1 MRFFKLR
8 SKLIQ
13 ELLNA
18 FSESR
23 QNRRELSRTFDW
35 TICLGFDEFTKGCVL
50 ALCQILRLLE
60 PDHLPGAQSTGDGRT
75 LQKALC
81 LWICMG
87 GATLARA
94 VCSKHLFLHSFFYL
108 QRVYQDILWYKVPQS
123 THIIEGKVVKFFF
136 LS

>member
-18 FSESR
+18 LSEHR
-23 QNRRELSRTFDW
+23 QNRKEPSRTFDW
-35 TICLGFDEFTKGCVL
+35 TFCLGFNEFTKGCVL

-81 LWICMG
+81 LRICMG
-87 GATLARA
+87 GVTLARV
-94 VCSKHLFLHSFFYL
+94 VCSKHLFVHSFFYL

-123 THIIEGKVVKFFF
+123 THIIEGKVVNFF
-136 LS
+136 LL